1 MAGQEKKILT
11 FNGFPGCLETKAN
24 VLPESVSSLARF
36 VYLGGL
42 LGTEFQ
48 NDS

>member
-11 FNGFPGCLETKAN
+11 FNGFPGCLETK

-36 VYLGGL
+36 VPLGGL